1 MLKYI
6 IKRVIQFI
14 PVFFGVTLILFL
26 IANYMPGSD
35 PVQMK
40 VGEKKVTPELR
51 KQIEHEYGF
60 DRPWYVQYGDYLYK
74 LTKGD
79 LGTSIATGRPVS
91 QMLADTY
98 PYTIKLALVAI
109 LIEIIFGITAGV
121 ISAVKQRS
129 FWDILVTLLTSISVS
144 LPVFWLGLLL
154 QYFLGIWLKDKTGG
168 AFYLPISGAE
178 GPLPSWQYYILP
190 SLTLAAVS
198 MAYAARIMRS
208 QLMEV
213 MSMDYVRTARAKGL
227 SARQILMSHEMKNA
241 LIPVVTFIGMDFGAM
256 FAGAVLTETVF
267 NWPGVGFTI
276 YRAISARDFAV
287 VIGGVTVILF
297 AVMLINLI
305 VDISYAFLDPRI
317 RFTGSEE

>member
-6 IKRVIQFI
+6 IKRVLQFI

-79 LGTSIATGRPVS
+79 LGTSISTGRPVS

-109 LIEIIFGITAGV
+109 MLEIIFGIAAGV

-129 FWDILVTLLTSISVS
+129 FWDVLVTLLTSISVS

-154 QYFLGIWLKDKTGG
+154 QYFLGIWLKEKTGG

-227 SARQILMSHEMKNA
+227 SARQILFSHEMKNA

>member
-6 IKRVIQFI
+6 VKRVIQFI

-40 VGEKKVTPELR
+40 VGERKVTPELR

-79 LGTSIATGRPVS
+79 LGTSVSTGRPVS

-109 LIEIIFGITAGV
+109 LIEIIFGIAAGV

-129 FWDILVTLLTSISVS
+129 FWDVLVTLLTSISVS

-154 QYFLGIWLKDKTGG
+154 QYFFGIWLKDKTGG

-178 GPLPSWQYYILP
+178 GALPSWQYYILP

-297 AVMLINLI
+297 AVMIINLI